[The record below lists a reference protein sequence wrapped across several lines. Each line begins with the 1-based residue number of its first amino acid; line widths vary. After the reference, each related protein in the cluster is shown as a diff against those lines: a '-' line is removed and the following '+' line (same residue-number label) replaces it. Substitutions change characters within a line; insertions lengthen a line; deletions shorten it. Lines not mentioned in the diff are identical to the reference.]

1 MIVGVGYADG
11 VPRLL
16 SGKGQ
21 VFAQGKHCAIRGRVS
36 MDMLHADATE
46 IDVAVGDWVEIM
58 GAHICLDDIANQ
70 AQTIAYEIL
79 TGLGKR
85 LPRVYLNGSDTNADM
100 G

>member
-1 MIVGVGYADG
+1 M
-11 VPRLL
+11 RR
-16 SGKGQ
+16 
-21 VFAQGKHCAIRGRVS
+21 CAIRGRVS

-46 IDVAVGDWVEIM
+46 VDVAVGDWVEVM
-58 GAHICLDDIANQ
+58 GSHINVDEVAQQ

-85 LPRVYLNGSDTNADM
+85 LRRVYLNGLDTNTGM